1 MTIIVGNDHAA
12 VNMKEEIVTY
22 LKELGHQVVNYGV
35 DTAQSCDYPE
45 IGEKVGQAVA
55 AGEGGLG
62 ILFCGTGIGMA
73 IVANKVRGVRA
84 AVCTDTTMAR
94 LARQHN
100 NANILTIGARI
111 TGTEAAKDIVRTY
124 LESEFEGGRHEQRVD
139 MIRDIENR
147 QKVVEK

>member
-35 DTAQSCDYPE
+35 DTAQSCDYPQ
-45 IGEKVGQAVA
+45 IGEKVGQ
-55 AGEGGLG
+55 
-62 ILFCGTGIGMA
+62 
-73 IVANKVRGVRA
+73 
-84 AVCTDTTMAR
+84 
-94 LARQHN
+94 
-100 NANILTIGARI
+100 
-111 TGTEAAKDIVRTY
+111 VRTY